1 MKPALICS
9 LALCVLTFSAKI
21 YKPSHPPNLAH
32 AHASLPLAYFWGI
45 AHAESSF
52 NADAI
57 GPDGLD
63 RGLWQFRATYDKERG
78 IANPFD
84 PVEATRHAV
93 KLFTG
98 NLAALGS
105 VELAVTAHKAGRGG
119 ARANGVDTRYLGKV
133 KEWGDESNKSTDRA
147 HIHN

>member
-1 MKPALICS
+1 MKPALICA
-9 LALCVLTFSAKI
+9 LALCVLTFSAKV

-45 AHAESSF
+45 ANAESSF

-78 IANPFD
+78 IVNPFD
-84 PVEATRHAV
+84 PIEATRHAV

-105 VELAVTAHKAGRGG
+105 VELAVTAHCWGRGG
-119 ARANGVDTRYLGKV
+119 ARANGVDARYLARV
-133 KEWGDESNKSTDRA
+133 KAFSDYR
-147 HIHN
+147 